1 LTAYLPDDK
10 VALQSAVNTL
20 KGAVFERREVFS
32 GQTNQ
37 QKIMKKL
44 FVSAGLVAIGAATF
58 QTAKAD
64 NAGGDSGTISPK
76 YWSVGAT
83 LRGFYDS
90 DYEFNG
96 RSSFG
101 FEVLPTVSFHVPLQ
115 QTDIGLRYTYGLYY
129 YADRASLDQNPIDQT
144 HQVDLWVDHAFNERW
159 RGRFTDTFA
168 VGQEPELLNPNP
180 VIAQSSPNR
189 INGSNLSNHG
199 NFALDT
205 DWTRLFSTTLS
216 YQNGWYSYDQNGA
229 FFTDNPADFP
239 ANFPGQPNS
248 LPSTPSGPYYLGVNN
263 PPLFGPTYAG
273 LLDRVEQDI
282 ALDLKWHYDPETTFL
297 VGYQFGWTDY
307 TGDEPIAVV
316 PLPSNPAQNLVY
328 FSDARNAYTSYF
340 YVGGQHA
347 FTPNLSLS
355 ARAGATYTDVYNDPL
370 FPTTSWYPYAD
381 ISLTYTY
388 LPGSYLQFG
397 FTQDVSAT
405 DQVSP
410 NTAGGITQYANASV
424 IYGDLNHRI
433 TSKLTGTVICRVQ
446 YNSYQG
452 GSASDQGS
460 TDYGVGVNLD
470 YAVNRFLSVD
480 AGYNFDDVVT
490 EIPGFAYT
498 RNRAYLGLSVNY

>member
-1 LTAYLPDDK
+1 MTAYLPDDK

-20 KGAVFERREVFS
+20 KGAVFERRGVFS

-44 FVSAGLVAIGAATF
+44 FVSAGLVAIGAAAF

-64 NAGGDSGTISPK
+64 DSGADPGTISPK

-83 LRGFYDS
+83 LRGFYD
-90 DYEFNG
+90 DNYEFNG

-101 FEVLPTVSFHVPLQ
+101 FEFLPTVSFHVPLQ

-129 YADRASLDQNPIDQT
+129 YADRASLDQDPIDQT
-144 HQVDLWVDHAFNERW
+144 HQVDLWLDHAFNERW

-168 VGQEPELLNPNP
+168 VGQEPELLSPNP
-180 VIAQSSPNR
+180 VTAQAVPNR

-229 FFTDNPADFP
+229 IFTTDP
-239 ANFPGQPNS
+239 ANIPFGFGQ
-248 LPSTPSGPYYLGVNN
+248 TGTFGQYFLGIPN
-263 PPLFGPTYAG
+263 PPLGGATYAG

-282 ALDLKWHYDPETTFL
+282 ALDLKWHYDPETTFF

-316 PLPSNPAQNLVY
+316 PLPSNPANYLVY

-347 FTPNLSLS
+347 FTPDLSLN

-370 FPTTSWYPYAD
+370 FPSTSWYPYAD

-405 DQVSP
+405 DQVAP

-424 IYGDLNHRI
+424 IYADLNHRI
-433 TSKLTGTVICRVQ
+433 TSKLTGTLICRVQ
-446 YNSYQG
+446 YNSYEG
-452 GSASDQGS
+452 GAASTENS
-460 TDYGVGVNLD
+460 TDYSVGVNLN
-470 YAVNRFLSVD
+470 YEVNRFLSVD

-490 EIPGFAYT
+490 EIAGFAYT